1 VSTAQGLPDAA
12 SIGRTAELLAAAAH
26 PTRLL
31 VLLALSR
38 RGPLCAGDLWR
49 LARSEQTAM
58 SHQRRTLRDAGLV
71 RSERRGK
78 HLFYELCDHHV
89 AHIVE
94 DAVAHTSEQRPKK
107 KRPRGR

>member
-1 VSTAQGLPDAA
+1 MSAAEGLPDAA

-26 PTRLL
+26 PARLL

-38 RGPLCAGDLWR
+38 RGPLCAGDLSR
-49 LARSEQTAM
+49 LSRSEQTAM
-58 SHQRRTLRDAGLV
+58 SHQLRTLRDAGLV

-78 HLFYELCDHHV
+78 HVFYEICDQHV

-94 DAVAHTSEQRPKK
+94 DAVAHTSEPRLQK
-107 KRPRGR
+107 KRPRRR